1 MEHQAERIERRIQEC
16 ELKVGQYRTLG
27 FGFMVGG
34 ILLTIIS
41 LAKLGLLGPVVPI
54 VAVVAFMWVS
64 NLQKKASKSLLLY
77 QALLRFLHQ
86 QQARSELDWN
96 AMPAV
101 PLREEMDDGDV
112 SHPFDLDLDIS
123 GERSLH
129 RLLNTAVSL
138 EGMLRLRDWLLT
150 RDLDPEVIRARR
162 ALVRELIPL
171 SGFRRKLMTYSLF
184 ATRFSTS
191 SVDGERLLDWLEKQS
206 GSKMRISTLAVA
218 LALSILMYTTL
229 ILYFLV
235 HLSPLY
241 FIVTLILNAVWF
253 LLKRSEQ
260 GHLLEDVSYQRVAFG
275 QLRIVFE
282 YLEKYRYGR
291 NVQLKQLCEPY
302 YLHPDRRPSVLLK
315 KLEQVFSRTSTIVSS
330 NEAWFVLNL
339 LVPIGA
345 VTAYQLDQ
353 YKAQLIDRLPDWLD
367 TWYELEALCSLANF
381 AALNPEYTFPELVTT
396 PGQGKDADVESMIF
410 SARALGHPLIPK
422 KQKVVNDLIL
432 EQPGE
437 IMLMTG
443 SNMAG
448 KSTFLRTL
456 GINLCLAYAG
466 SVVNATSLRVSL
478 FEVYACIRVTDSLA
492 DGYSY
497 FYAEVRRL
505 REMLDE
511 LKEGPR
517 YPLFFLIDEIFKGT
531 NNYERLIGSEAY
543 IRALVGQ
550 RCTGAISTHDLE
562 LVRLSETF
570 PCIKNYHFR
579 ENITDGRMTFEY
591 RLRLGPSPT
600 RNALRIMEMEGLPV
614 RWEGEPA
621 AQPTP

>member
-1 MEHQAERIERRIQEC
+1 MA
-16 ELKVGQYRTLG
+16 K
-27 FGFMVGG
+27 FGV
-34 ILLTIIS
+34 
-41 LAKLGLLGPVVPI
+41 LGPLVLIAAI
-54 VAVVAFMWVS
+54 VAFFVVG
-64 NLQKKASKSLLLY
+64 NLQNKASKSLLLY
-77 QALLRFLHQ
+77 QALLRFLRQ
-86 QQARSELDWN
+86 QQARSELNWN

-101 PLREEMDDGDV
+101 PPREEMDDGEV

-138 EGMLRLRDWLLT
+138 EGTLRLRDWLLT
-150 RDLDPEVIRARR
+150 RDLDPEEIRARR

-171 SGFRRKLMTYSLF
+171 AGFRRKLMTYSLF

-191 SVDGERLLDWLEKQS
+191 PVDGARLLDWLEKQS
-206 GSKMRISTLAVA
+206 GSKMRISTLVIAIA
-218 LALSILMYTTL
+218 LAALMYTTL
-229 ILYFLV
+229 ILYFVV

-241 FIVTLILNAVWF
+241 FIVTLILSAVWF
-253 LLKRSEQ
+253 LFKRGEQ
-260 GHLLEDVSYQRVAFG
+260 GNLLDDVSYQRVAFG

-315 KLEQVFSRTSTIVSS
+315 KLERVFSRTSTIVSS
-330 NEAWFVLNL
+330 SGVWFVLNVL
-339 LVPIGA
+339 APIGA
-345 VTAYQLDQ
+345 ITAYQLDQ

-381 AALNPEYTFPELVTT
+381 AVLNPEYTFPDLVMT
-396 PGQGKDADVESMIF
+396 QGKEKDSAAESMVF
-410 SARALGHPLIPK
+410 EARALGHPLIPK
-422 KQKVVNDLIL
+422 GQKVANDLSL

-437 IMLMTG
+437 ILLITG

-466 SVVNATSLRVSL
+466 SVVNAASLRVSL
-478 FEVYACIRVTDSLA
+478 FEIYACIRVTDSLA

-505 REMLDE
+505 RELLDE

-562 LVRLSETF
+562 LVQLSETF

-579 ENITDGRMTFEY
+579 ENITDGRMAFEY
-591 RLRLGPSPT
+591 LLRPGPSPT

-621 AQPTP
+621 TSPIPQGS